1 VIYIVSLG
9 YSFHLSNDKNKK
21 NSSKASAKSNLSGT
35 TSKSNNAIQNAA
47 SLSKCDNHNCRKYD
61 DREYDNEIIRGTN
74 SIVNYVKK
82 LYKDEFEEARL
93 EYNNRQVREDRKIK
107 DYFTHVSN
115 NTKNDLACEIII
127 ELGDMKF
134 WGTKD
139 INYKMKMTNVFKE
152 QVKDLEK
159 LVPDFKIASAIIH
172 YDETSPHLHIIGVPI
187 KYKNKYGMSKQ
198 VGKSDVFTKETLTKI
213 QDKIR
218 IQCMESFNKE
228 YHTNYKLKP
237 KLKGRNRDYHIS
249 EMENYQKMKKS
260 LEVHQN
266 TLNKAKDKTDNLKN
280 STKEIRYMLE
290 NLKSKGLIKNQL
302 VLDVVDRDK
311 AIVFIDLIDKTIME
325 YENIQELTVILKEV
339 ESELLNNR
347 DRIRLLLKNNEELNS
362 EVDNLKDKIESKNEE
377 INDLKEE
384 NHSLKSA
391 LEHLKNLIYNLAK
404 FLMDRIYRNKDK
416 EKYMEFA
423 KELYEHGALDKEDF
437 ELIANP
443 NKSNNSRDYHTI
455 EKDEYEK

>member
-1 VIYIVSLG
+1 MHVG
-9 YSFHLSNDKNKK
+9 NDKNKK

-35 TSKSNNAIQNAA
+35 TSNSNNAIQNSAG
-47 SLSKCDNHNCRKYD
+47 LSKCDNHNCRKYD
-61 DREYDNEIIRGTN
+61 DREYEIEIIRGTN
-74 SIVNYVKK
+74 SIVNDVKK
-82 LYKDEFEEARL
+82 LYKDEFEEAKL
-93 EYNNRQVREDRKIK
+93 EYNSRQIRDDRKIK

-127 ELGDMKF
+127 ELGDMEF
-134 WGTKD
+134 WNTKD
-139 INYKMKMTNVFKE
+139 MDYKKKMTKVFKE
-152 QVKDLEK
+152 QVKDLET
-159 LVPDFKIASAIIH
+159 LVPNFKIANAIIH

-187 KYKNKYGMSKQ
+187 KVKNKYGMSKQ
-198 VGKSDVFTKETLTKI
+198 VGKSDVFTKESLTKI
-213 QDKIR
+213 QDKMR
-218 IQCMESFNKE
+218 VHCMESFNKE

-260 LEVHQN
+260 IEIHQN
-266 TLNKAKDKTDNLKN
+266 TLNKARDKTDNLKN
-280 STKEIRYMLE
+280 STKEIRDMLE

-311 AIVFIDLIDKTIME
+311 AIVFIDLLDKTIME
-325 YENIQELTVILKEV
+325 YESIQELSVTLKEV
-339 ESELLNNR
+339 ETELFNNR

-362 EVDNLKDKIESKNEE
+362 EVDNLKDNIKSKDEK

-384 NHSLKSA
+384 NSLLKSS
-391 LEHLKNLIYNLAK
+391 LEHLKNLIYNLVK

-423 KELYEHGALDKEDF
+423 KELYVHGALEEDDF
-437 ELIANP
+437 RLLQDNRNANNK
-443 NKSNNSRDYHTI
+443 NKSAI
-455 EKDEYEK
+455 EKDDIER

>member
-1 VIYIVSLG
+1 MIYIPSLG

-35 TSKSNNAIQNAA
+35 TSNSNNAIQNAA
-47 SLSKCDNHNCRKYD
+47 GLSKCDNHNCRKYD
-61 DREYDNEIIRGTN
+61 DREYDIEIIRGSN
-74 SIVNYVKK
+74 SIVNDVKK
-82 LYKDEFEEARL
+82 LYKDEFEEARI
-93 EYNNRQVREDRKIK
+93 EYNNRQIRDDRKIK
-107 DYFTHVSN
+107 DYFIHVSN
-115 NTKNDLACEIII
+115 NTKKDLACEIII
-127 ELGDMKF
+127 ELGDMEF
-134 WGTKD
+134 WSTKD
-139 INYKMKMTNVFKE
+139 MDYKKKMTNVFEE
-152 QVKDLEK
+152 QVRDLEK

-187 KYKNKYGMSKQ
+187 KSKNKYGMSKQ

-213 QDKIR
+213 QDKMR
-218 IQCMESFNKE
+218 VHCMESFNKE
-228 YHTNYKLKP
+228 YHTNYNLKP

-260 LEVHQN
+260 LEIHQN

-280 STKEIRYMLE
+280 STKEIRDMLE
-290 NLKSKGLIKNQL
+290 NLKSKGLIKSQL

-311 AIVFIDLIDKTIME
+311 AIVFIDLLNKTIME
-325 YENIQELTVILKEV
+325 YESIQELSVTLKEV

-362 EVDNLKDKIESKNEE
+362 EVDNLNKKIKSKDNE

-384 NHSLKSA
+384 NLSLKSA
-391 LEHLKNLIYNLAK
+391 LEHLKNLIYNLVK
-404 FLMDRIYRNKDK
+404 FLMDRIYKNKDK

-423 KELYEHGALDKEDF
+423 TELYEYGALDEEDF
-437 ELIANP
+437 NLLQDNKNTNNK
-443 NKSNNSRDYHTI
+443 NKSVI
-455 EKDEYEK
+455 EKDDIER

>member
-198 VGKSDVFTKETLTKI
+198 VGKSDVFTKESLTKI

-218 IQCMESFNKE
+218 LLSIESFNKE
-228 YHTNYKLKP
+228 YQTNYILKP
-237 KLKGRNRDYHIS
+237 KLKGRNRDYHIT
-249 EMENYQKMKKS
+249 EMENYRKMKKYIES
-260 LEVHQN
+260 HQN
-266 TLNKAKDKTDNLKN
+266 NLSRIKDKNNNLKN
-280 STKEIRYMLE
+280 KTKEIRTMLE
-290 NLKSKGLIKNQL
+290 NLKSKGLIKSQL

-325 YENIQELTVILKEV
+325 YENIQELTVTLKEI

-347 DRIRLLLKNNEELNS
+347 DRIKLLLKNNEDFNS
-362 EVDNLKDKIESKNEE
+362 EVNDLKDEIQSKNEE
-377 INDLKEE
+377 INELKEE
-384 NHSLKSA
+384 NHLLKSS
-391 LEHLKNLIYNLAK
+391 LEHFKNLIYNLVK
-404 FLMDRIYRNKDK
+404 FLMDKIYRNKDK
-416 EKYMEFA
+416 AKYMEFA
-423 KELYEHGALDKEDF
+423 KELYEHGALDYEDF
-437 ELIANP
+437 NLLQDNKNTNNK
-443 NKSNNSRDYHTI
+443 NKSVI
-455 EKDEYEK
+455 EKDDIER